1 LNARPARFD
10 RAAAAAFVREW
21 NATRRPALSVDALAA
36 WEEAKRDVE
45 CSVSAKAR
53 ARANAGR
60 PLPGWSSEVVERFA
74 RVGGLSAA
82 DLTGNQA
89 QDDAKNTVAAIW
101 RRRAG
106 WALAGRAAP
115 LDCRLS
121 LRDAGRALGDRTK
134 QAVAKW
140 VATVDVEVARD
151 PELGIRLRELAA
163 GVVSIRRAA

>member
-1 LNARPARFD
+1 MSARPRPFD

-21 NATRRPALSVDALAA
+21 NNTRRPALSVDALAA

-45 CSVSAKAR
+45 CSVSARTR

-60 PLPGWSSEVVERFA
+60 PLPPWSSDLVDRFA
-74 RVGGLSAA
+74 RAGGLSAA

-89 QDDAKNTVAAIW
+89 QDEAKNSAAAVW

-106 WALAGRAAP
+106 WALAGGAAP
-115 LDCRLS
+115 LDRRLS

-140 VATVDVEVARD
+140 LVAVDAEVARD